1 MQNKTHTL
9 ASIPLGMLAAAAALT
24 GCGGSSHS
32 SSGTP
37 GIKTPTLFTTV
48 DSPGGAAPSNGTTIN
63 GISNSG
69 TLVGL
74 APTASEEVGNANF
87 IRSSSG
93 TFTALTALNLN
104 DPLTGMANAV
114 NTAGTVVGVSNGTA
128 FTLTGTTLT
137 SLTPP
142 GSTASVAFG
151 ISDGGTIVGQ
161 FTAGA
166 QMPGFVLT
174 GTTFKTVAP
183 PSATVTNLQ
192 GVNNQGQ
199 AIGFFSTDGVHQ
211 HGFLYNIATQ
221 AVTVLPDPSTTR
233 IQSGGLVLTQFLGL
247 NDNNEAVG
255 YYQTN
260 NGSQFGFLFNLST
273 QTYTYLD
280 EPLAAPVSGVQVT
293 QITGVAN
300 SGEICG
306 FFIDSTGTQHGFFAT
321 P

>member
-1 MQNKTHTL
+1 MQNRTYTL
-9 ASIPLGMLAAAAALT
+9 AFIPLGMLAAATALT

-32 SSGTP
+32 SSSTP
-37 GIKTPTLFTTV
+37 GIKTPMLFTTV
-48 DSPGGAAPSNGTTIN
+48 DRPGHATTIN
-63 GISNSG
+63 GISNNG

-74 APTASEEVGNANF
+74 TMVGEEVQNADF
-87 IRSSSG
+87 TRSSSG
-93 TFTALTALNLN
+93 IFTALDLS
-104 DPLTGMANAV
+104 DPFAGMATAV
-114 NTAGTVVGVSNGTA
+114 NAAGTVVGVANGIA

-137 SLTPP
+137 LLTPP
-142 GSTASVAFG
+142 GSTASAAFG

-161 FTAGA
+161 FTSGT

-183 PSATVTNLQ
+183 PTATVTNLQ

-199 AIGFFSTDGVHQ
+199 AIGFFSADGVHQ
-211 HGFLYNIATQ
+211 HGFLYNVSTQ
-221 AVTVLPDPSTTR
+221 AVTVLPDPSTSR
-233 IQSGGLVLTQFLGL
+233 IQSGGLALTQFLGL

-255 YYQTN
+255 YYQTS
-260 NGSQFGFLFNLST
+260 NGSQFGFLFDLST

-280 EPLAAPVSGVQVT
+280 EPLAVPVGGVQVT

-306 FFIDSTGTQHGFFAT
+306 FFIDAAGTQHGFFAV

>member
-1 MQNKTHTL
+1 MQSRTRTL
-9 ASIPLGMLAAAAALT
+9 ACIPLGMLTAAAALT

-32 SSGTP
+32 SSGTS
-37 GIKTPTLFTTV
+37 GIKTPMLFTTV
-48 DSPGGAAPSNGTTIN
+48 DRPGHATTIN
-63 GISNSG
+63 GISSSG
-69 TLVGL
+69 TLVGF
-74 APTASEEVGNANF
+74 TTVGEEVGNANF
-87 IRSSSG
+87 TRSSSG
-93 TFTALTALNLN
+93 TFTALDLG
-104 DPLTGMANAV
+104 DPLAGMATAV
-114 NTAGTVVGVSNGTA
+114 NAAGTVVGVANGTA

-137 SLTPP
+137 PLTPP
-142 GSTASVAFG
+142 GSTSSVAFG

-183 PSATVTNLQ
+183 PIATVTNLQ

-199 AIGFFSTDGVHQ
+199 AIGFFSADGVHQ
-211 HGFLYNIATQ
+211 HGFLYNVGTQ
-221 AVTVLPDPSTTR
+221 AVIVLPDPSTSR

-273 QTYTYLD
+273 QTYLYLD
-280 EPLAAPVSGVQVT
+280 EPLAALVRGVQVT

-300 SGEICG
+300 SGKICG
-306 FFIDSTGTQHGFFAT
+306 FFIDAAGTQHGFFAT